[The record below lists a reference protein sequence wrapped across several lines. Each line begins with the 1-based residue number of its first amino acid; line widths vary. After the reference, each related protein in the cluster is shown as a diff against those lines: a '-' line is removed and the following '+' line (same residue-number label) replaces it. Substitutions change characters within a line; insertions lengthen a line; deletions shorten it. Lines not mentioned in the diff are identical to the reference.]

1 MELIRGRHNLRPH
14 HRGCAVTIGAFDGVH
29 LVHQSVLT
37 HLRQQAVSLEV
48 PTTVV
53 TFEPLPREYLRPL
66 EAPPRITTLRD
77 KWPLLAECGVDRV
90 LCLPF
95 NESLRQLSAREFV
108 EEVFVSGLGVRY
120 LAFGDDFRFG
130 NRREG
135 DLDYVRA
142 LADEFGYA
150 VAPTPTLELGG
161 DRVSSTRIRAAL
173 AEADFE
179 LAAQLLGR
187 PFELAGRVLHGQ
199 KLGRQLD
206 APTANIALHR
216 IRSPLQGVYA
226 VRVCG
231 GGLEEAPGVANVGVK
246 PTIGESLEATLEVH
260 VLEGSPDLYGER
272 LTVRFRHKLRDEQ
285 KFPSLDAL
293 KAGIAA
299 DKANART
306 WLANH
311 G

>member
-29 LVHQSVLT
+29 LGHQSVLT

-95 NESLRQLSAREFV
+95 NEPLRQLSAREFV

-150 VAPTPTLELGG
+150 VAPTPTLKLGG

-173 AEADFE
+173 AEADFD

-187 PFELAGRVLHGQ
+187 PFEWAGRVLHGQ

-246 PTIGESLEATLEVH
+246 PTVGESLEATLEVH

-306 WLANH
+306 WLASH

>member
-29 LVHQSVLT
+29 LGHQSVLT
-37 HLRQQAVSLEV
+37 HLRQQAVALRV

-95 NESLRQLSAREFV
+95 SEPLRQLSAREFV

-161 DRVSSTRIRAAL
+161 GRVSSTRIRAAL

-179 LAAQLLGR
+179 LAARLLGR

-231 GGLEEAPGVANVGVK
+231 GGLEGAPGVANVGVK

>member
-29 LVHQSVLT
+29 LGHQSVLT

-135 DLDYVRA
+135 DLD
-142 LADEFGYA
+142 
-150 VAPTPTLELGG
+150 
-161 DRVSSTRIRAAL
+161 RAAQRT
-173 AEADFE
+173 
-179 LAAQLLGR
+179 AATTGR
-187 PFELAGRVLHGQ
+187 A
-199 KLGRQLD
+199 
-206 APTANIALHR
+206 
-216 IRSPLQGVYA
+216 QG
-226 VRVCG
+226 
-231 GGLEEAPGVANVGVK
+231 E
-246 PTIGESLEATLEVH
+246 TQT
-260 VLEGSPDLYGER
+260 
-272 LTVRFRHKLRDEQ
+272 
-285 KFPSLDAL
+285 
-293 KAGIAA
+293 
-299 DKANART
+299 
-306 WLANH
+306 
-311 G
+311 

>member
-29 LVHQSVLT
+29 LGHQSVLS

-77 KWPLLAECGVDRV
+77 KWPLLAACGVDRV

-95 NESLRQLSAREFV
+95 NEPLRQLSAREFV
-108 EEVFVSGLGVRY
+108 EKVFVSGLGVRY

-135 DLDYVRA
+135 DLDFVRA
-142 LADEFGYA
+142 LSDEFGYA

-161 DRVSSTRIRAAL
+161 GRVSSTRIRVAL

-179 LAAQLLGR
+179 LAARLLGR

-199 KLGRQLD
+199 KLGRQLG

-231 GGLEEAPGVANVGVK
+231 GGLEQVPGVANVGVK
-246 PTIGESLEATLEVH
+246 PTTGKSLEATLEVH
-260 VLEGSPDLYGER
+260 VLEGSPNLYGER
-272 LTVRFRHKLRDEQ
+272 LSVRFRHKLRDEQ

>member
-29 LVHQSVLT
+29 LGHQSVLT
-37 HLRQQAVSLEV
+37 HLRQQAKSLEV

-206 APTANIALHR
+206 APTANIALRR

>member
-29 LVHQSVLT
+29 LGHQSVLT

-187 PFELAGRVLHGQ
+187 PFELVGRVLHGQ

-306 WLANH
+306 WLAQH

>member
-29 LVHQSVLT
+29 LGHQSVLT

-161 DRVSSTRIRAAL
+161 DRVSSTRIRVAL

>member
-29 LVHQSVLT
+29 LGHQSVLT
-37 HLRQQAVSLEV
+37 HLRQQAKSLEV

-285 KFPSLDAL
+285 KFPSLDLL

>member
-29 LVHQSVLT
+29 LGHQSVLT
-37 HLRQQAVSLEV
+37 HLRQQAVALRV

-95 NESLRQLSAREFV
+95 SEPLRQLSAREFV

-179 LAAQLLGR
+179 LAARLLGR

-231 GGLEEAPGVANVGVK
+231 GGLDEAPGVANVGVK

-306 WLANH
+306 WLAHH

>member
-29 LVHQSVLT
+29 LGHQSVLT

-95 NESLRQLSAREFV
+95 NESLRQLSAREIV

>member
-29 LVHQSVLT
+29 LGHQSVLT

-150 VAPTPTLELGG
+150 VAPTPTMELGG

-173 AEADFE
+173 AEADFQ

-231 GGLEEAPGVANVGVK
+231 GGLEDAPGVANVGVK

>member
-29 LVHQSVLT
+29 LGHQSVLT

-135 DLDYVRA
+135 DLVYVRA

>member
-29 LVHQSVLT
+29 LGHQSVLT

-173 AEADFE
+173 AEADFD

-231 GGLEEAPGVANVGVK
+231 GGLKEAPGVANVGVK

-299 DKANART
+299 DKSNART

>member
-29 LVHQSVLT
+29 LGHQSVLT
-37 HLRQQAVSLEV
+37 HLRQQAVSLRV

-95 NESLRQLSAREFV
+95 NQSLRQLSAREFV

-226 VRVCG
+226 VRVCW

-299 DKANART
+299 DKVNART

>member
-29 LVHQSVLT
+29 LGHQSVLT

-150 VAPTPTLELGG
+150 VAPTPTLEFGG

>member
-29 LVHQSVLT
+29 LGHQSVLS

-95 NESLRQLSAREFV
+95 NEPLRQLSAREFV
-108 EEVFVSGLGVRY
+108 EKVFVSGLGVRY

-135 DLDYVRA
+135 DLDFVRA
-142 LADEFGYA
+142 LSDEFGYA

-161 DRVSSTRIRAAL
+161 GRVSSTRIRVAL

-179 LAAQLLGR
+179 LAARLLGR

-199 KLGRQLD
+199 KLGRQLG

-231 GGLEEAPGVANVGVK
+231 GGLEQVPGVANVGVK
-246 PTIGESLEATLEVH
+246 PTTGKSLEATLEVH
-260 VLEGSPDLYGER
+260 VLEGSPNLYGER
-272 LTVRFRHKLRDEQ
+272 LSVRFRHKLRDEQ

>member
-29 LVHQSVLT
+29 LGHQSVLT
-37 HLRQQAVSLEV
+37 HLRQQAKSLEV

-142 LADEFGYA
+142 LANEFGYA

>member
-29 LVHQSVLT
+29 LGHQSVLT
-37 HLRQQAVSLEV
+37 HLRQQAKSLEV

-150 VAPTPTLELGG
+150 VAPTPTMELGG

>member
-29 LVHQSVLT
+29 LGHQSVLT
-37 HLRQQAVSLEV
+37 HLRQQAKSLEV

-150 VAPTPTLELGG
+150 VAPTPTMELGG

-173 AEADFE
+173 AEADFQ

>member
-29 LVHQSVLT
+29 LGHQSVLT

-173 AEADFE
+173 AEADFQ

>member
-1 MELIRGRHNLRPH
+1 MELIRGRHNLEPG

-29 LVHQSVLT
+29 LGHQSVLA
-37 HLRQQAVSLEV
+37 HLSEEGKKRGV

-77 KWPLLAECGVDRV
+77 KWPLLAACGVDRV
-90 LCLPF
+90 LCLSF
-95 NESLRQLSAREFV
+95 NEKLRRLSAREFV
-108 EEVFVSGLGVRY
+108 EQVFVEGLGVQY

-135 DLDYVRA
+135 DLEYVRA

-150 VAPTPTLELGG
+150 VAPTPTCEVAGE
-161 DRVSSTRIRAAL
+161 RVSSTRIRSAL
-173 AEADFE
+173 DQADFE
-179 LAAQLLGR
+179 AARQLLGR
-187 PFELAGRVLHGQ
+187 PFEMSGRVQHGQ

-206 APTANIALHR
+206 TPTANIALHR
-216 IRSPLQGVYA
+216 IRSPLHGVYVVKVSGA
-226 VRVCG
+226 
-231 GGLEEAPGVANVGVK
+231 GLSEAAGVANVGVK
-246 PTIGESLEATLEVH
+246 PTIGDSLEATLEAH
-260 VLEGSPDLYGER
+260 ILDGSPDLYGQR
-272 LTVRFRHKLRDEQ
+272 LTVRFVHKLRDEK

-299 DKANART
+299 DKAKARE
-306 WLANH
+306 WLRNH

>member
-29 LVHQSVLT
+29 LGHQSVLS

-150 VAPTPTLELGG
+150 VAPTPTLGLGG

-173 AEADFE
+173 AEADFQ

-226 VRVCG
+226 VRVSG

-306 WLANH
+306 WLAHH

>member
-1 MELIRGRHNLRPH
+1 MELIRGRHNLRPR

-29 LVHQSVLT
+29 LGH
-37 HLRQQAVSLEV
+37 QAVLAHLKEEAGSLGV
-48 PTTVV
+48 STTVV
-53 TFEPLPREYLRPL
+53 TFEPLPGEYLRPL

-77 KWPLLAECGVDRV
+77 KWPLLEACGVERV

-95 NESLRQLSAREFV
+95 NDRLRTLSARAFV
-108 EEVFVSGLGVRY
+108 EQVFVEGLGVRY

-150 VAPTPTLELGG
+150 VAPTPTLEADGE
-161 DRVSSTRIRAAL
+161 RISSTRIRAAL

-179 LAAQLLGR
+179 GARRLLGR
-187 PFELAGRVLHGQ
+187 PFEMAGRVQHGQ

-216 IRSPLQGVYA
+216 IRSPLHGVYA
-226 VRVCG
+226 VSVWSK
-231 GGLEEAPGVANVGVK
+231 GLNGVPGVANVGVK
-246 PTIGESLEATLEVH
+246 PTIGDSLEATLEVH

-293 KAGIAA
+293 KEGIAA
-299 DKANART
+299 DKAIARA
-306 WLANH
+306 WFAEH